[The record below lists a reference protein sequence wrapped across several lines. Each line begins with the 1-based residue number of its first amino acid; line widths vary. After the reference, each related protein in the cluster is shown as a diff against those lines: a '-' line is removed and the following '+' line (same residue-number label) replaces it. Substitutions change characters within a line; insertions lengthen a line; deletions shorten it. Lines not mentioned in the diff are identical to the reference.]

1 MAKLQI
7 FAEGDGDGGV
17 HANGDGVENGKS
29 GDKNQIGRASCRE
42 RV

>member
-29 GDKNQIGRASCRE
+29 GDKIIRYLLMIF
-42 RV
+42 